1 MIGALWNSYW
11 LVPLYAVLM
20 TATVLLGRL
29 LSRKE
34 EQNMGT
40 PRQFRVGPFERSVG
54 TIMAFLLGF
63 CFAISGGDLRET
75 QATLH
80 RESDAITEAYRYS
93 QLFSETDRQWLQDN
107 LRAYVDLLIRGD
119 AHSTNGPE
127 AETVGREIRS
137 EQEKRWEGLAAR
149 RSVAT
154 ERTAYDTCLRAV
166 NQFIQSYDLRY
177 YLNRRRLPDVM
188 VLFILGATL
197 LVGFLVGYT
206 SESQGRQFAVMA
218 CLFVLFITATI
229 YLIWEVDRPREGF
242 ITTNRQNLTDLA
254 GRLRESS
261 P

>member
-11 LVPLYAVLM
+11 LVPLYAVLL
-20 TATVLLGRL
+20 TATVRLGRW

-34 EQNMGT
+34 EQALAA

-54 TIMAFLLGF
+54 AIMAFLLGF
-63 CFAISGGDLRET
+63 CFAISGGNFRET
-75 QATLH
+75 QATLQH
-80 RESDAITEAYRYS
+80 EADTIA
-93 QLFSETDRQWLQDN
+93 EADRWSHLLAEADRRWLQDN

-119 AHSTNGPE
+119 VHSTSGPE
-127 AETVGREIRS
+127 SEIAAQKIRS
-137 EQEKRWEGLAAR
+137 EQAILWEGLAAR
-149 RSVAT
+149 RSGAT
-154 ERTAYDTCLRAV
+154 ERAAYDGCLRAV
-166 NQFIQSYDLRY
+166 NQFIQAYELRY
-177 YLNRRRLPDVM
+177 SFNRRRLPDVM
-188 VLFILGATL
+188 VLFILGSTL

-242 ITTNRQNLTDLA
+242 ITTNRQNLIDLA